1 MCVRVCFMC
10 TAVSMYLVIL
20 CIEYLYTMICVIHIM
35 YDIYYIMYNMYNTL
49 CIYIIYCVQCVIY
62 RLMVII
68 TNERKIDTTLNK

>member
-1 MCVRVCFMC
+1 
-10 TAVSMYLVIL
+10 
-20 CIEYLYTMICVIHIM
+20 M

-68 TNERKIDTTLNK
+68 TNKRKIDTALNK